1 MVHYTEQDKAP
12 KGKYRIMGVHL
23 GMDYF
28 PEEDHSSKDEA
39 FKRCRELNKIA
50 KKKFKNKIFEHSSF
64 TNFPT
69 LYYVTDGTG
78 TRIRKKRIPKKNN

>member
-1 MVHYTEQDKAP
+1 MVFYKHDEHAP

-50 KKKFKNKIFEHSSF
+50 KKKFKNKEFEHKF
-64 TNFPT
+64 FNHFPT
-69 LYYVTDGTG
+69 WYYVTDDTG
-78 TRIRKKRIPKKNN
+78 TRIRKKRIPKKSN

>member
-50 KKKFKNKIFEHSSF
+50 KKKFKNKKKFKCWR
-64 TNFPT
+64 NF
-69 LYYVTDGTG
+69 
-78 TRIRKKRIPKKNN
+78 I